1 MDQKIRI
8 LICPGDVDPGLE
20 DHAVDWSGA
29 CLVEPLQVPGIE
41 IVAVESSL
49 EHSRDTA
56 VLVEVLLDLGSVV
69 TGVVLLR
76 NVAITQT
83 KTGNDLGCE
92 RLVNTPALP

>member
-1 MDQKIRI
+1 M
-8 LICPGDVDPGLE
+8 
-20 DHAVDWSGA
+20 AVG
-29 CLVEPLQVPGIE
+29 
-41 IVAVESSL
+41 SSL

-92 RLVNTPALP
+92 RLVNTRASP